1 MVRPAIFFGG
11 TPVVPGAYIADM
23 QATEAAEL
31 TQRHLI
37 STGAM
42 APPTEAEGERDPYP
56 LHLPTQE
63 VFLLH
68 KAHVELKAQAAHA
81 CFRILGL
88 VETRPEPPQPW
99 KGDFIA
105 LDPAMDT
112 FLHPCFEPLLIGR
125 QEYTPEVSAAKAQEL
140 LTAHREKLRLDKE
153 IFEENVKEKRMGSVP
168 PPPPSSPT
176 APAATLPTAAEDVRP
191 CMPVSPMNEVRG
203 QKLAVFSVLNGE
215 EPVVTVYGAF
225 ENETDAKHY
234 IDATLSKHVLDLDI
248 FVHPMYEWI
257 QLDAESMESPLVPR
271 KYRHPILD
279 AIMRKKRQQG
289 SDIQQYYAKCQ
300 EAGIAPTITEVE
312 APPALEAAE
321 ETPPERT
328 LLTAEEGAAA
338 E

>member
-1 MVRPAIFFGG
+1 
-11 TPVVPGAYIADM
+11 M

-68 KAHVELKAQAAHA
+68 KAHTQLKAKAPHA

-112 FLHPCFEPLLIGR
+112 FLHPCFEPLLIGCR
-125 QEYTPEVSAAKAQEL
+125 DYAPEEAAAKADAQL
-140 LTAHREKLRLDKE
+140 AAHREKLRLDKE
-153 IFEENVKEKRMGSVP
+153 VFEENVKEKRMGSVP
-168 PPPPSSPT
+168 SAPPSSPT
-176 APAATLPTAAEDVRP
+176 ACPADIAQDSRP
-191 CMPVSPMNEVRG
+191 CMPVSPVHEVRG
-203 QKLAVFSVLNGE
+203 QKLAVFSVLGGE

-225 ENETDAKHY
+225 DNDADAKHY

-300 EAGIAPTITEVE
+300 EAGVEPTITDVD
-312 APPALEAAE
+312 PEAA
-321 ETPPERT
+321 PEIS
-328 LLTAEEGAAA
+328 LLATEAE
-338 E
+338 